1 MNTKKFLC
9 MTSVG
14 ICMFAAAMIPAF
26 ADSVSVDF
34 ESPTYAPG
42 NINGQDGWSKTG
54 LYDSAV
60 VDNTSYGYSTLGS
73 QSLRISNAITS
84 GSFGDQTFAKPLND
98 AVGEADATN
107 GTFSPGLVQRYF
119 VMQFDIA
126 SAVPN
131 AQQPDLAISVS
142 PDRGDGS
149 RMSYLRFD
157 DNAAGIDVTF
167 YDVQG
172 TDNPANF
179 VPTLIASGLDR
190 SVPHT
195 IKLTMEVKDSPS
207 NDVVQVY
214 IDGALVHTGTSWE
227 NYYRY
232 ASEAAAEQS
241 PRIVKSVIFMARDN
255 LPPAP
260 ASLGKGFLFDNISLT
275 SSYPPLVNG
284 SFEEGPGGS
293 YAYIPGGSSDL
304 TDWLTTQ
311 NGVEWFD
318 PGFYGWG
325 SAKDGNYVVDL
336 APYTY
341 TGGGVEKSI
350 ATVPGQYYKLQFYGS
365 TLAASG
371 RDGTGQVDVLIDG
384 SLRQSF
390 SLSNNTA
397 TVDWGQ
403 RTVYFGAANSTTTV
417 EFQNNQDPYAHFA
430 LIDAVSVAGPLPLP
444 DVTFSK
450 LSFGLSNITRKAGT
464 NVMVADTVD
473 NPGGSRTTKFK
484 VAYHLSTDMTYGN
497 PDDIASASTRSVT
510 YLDPGASSA
519 WPATSVVIPAETPP
533 GTYHLCAKADAEDA
547 FPELDEGNNTAC
559 TTTTIT
565 VPKPDLVMKQVST
578 FTYSVTAG
586 NSMVILD
593 SLSNNG
599 GAQALAF
606 DVGFVLSPNSVI
618 GDGDD
623 IPLPETRTLT
633 SLGVGATSTAST
645 SVTIPESVAAG
656 SYYVGAVADVNGVV
670 DESNEA
676 NNTKRA
682 SSKVTV
688 VSP

>member
-1 MNTKKFLC
+1 MDAKKSLYV
-9 MTSVG
+9 TSVG
-14 ICMFAAAMIPAF
+14 ICIFAAAMLPAF
-26 ADSVSVDF
+26 ADSVSVDL
-34 ESPTYAPG
+34 ESPTYSVG

-60 VDNTSYGYSTLGS
+60 ADITSYSYSTLGS
-73 QSLRISNAITS
+73 QSLRISNGYAD
-84 GSFGDQTFAKPLND
+84 GAFGGQTFAKPLAD
-98 AVGEADATN
+98 AVGEADSTN
-107 GTFSPGLVQRYF
+107 GTFPPGLVQRYF

-126 SAVPN
+126 SAVPS
-131 AQQPDLAISVS
+131 AQQPGLAISVS

-149 RMSYLRFD
+149 RMSYLRFED
-157 DNAAGIDVTF
+157 GAAGIDVF
-167 YDVQG
+167 FDDVPG
-172 TDNPANF
+172 TTNPANW
-179 VPTLIASGLDR
+179 VETQVASGLDR
-190 SVPHT
+190 TVPHT
-195 IKLTMEVKDSPS
+195 IKLTMEVKDGAS

-214 IDGALVHTGTSWE
+214 IDGNLVQTGTSWE

-232 ASEAAAEQS
+232 DSEASAEQS
-241 PRIVKSVIFMARDN
+241 PRIVKSVIFAARGSSV
-255 LPPAP
+255 PANN
-260 ASLGKGFLFDNISLT
+260 GNGFLFDNISLS
-275 SSYPPLVNG
+275 SSYPPLPNG

-311 NGVEWFD
+311 NGVEWFN

-341 TGGGVEKSI
+341 TGGGVEQSF

-365 TLAASG
+365 TLNAGG
-371 RDGTGQVDVLIDG
+371 RDGTGQVDVLVDG

-390 SLSNNTA
+390 SLSNDTA
-397 TVDWGQ
+397 TVNWGLK
-403 RTVYFGAANSTTTV
+403 TVYFGATNPNTTV
-417 EFQNNQDPYAHFA
+417 EFQNNEDPYTHFA

-444 DVTFSK
+444 DVTVSK
-450 LSFGLSNITRKAGT
+450 LSFGLSNVTRKAGT

-473 NPGGSRTTKFK
+473 NLGGSRTPKFK
-484 VAYHLSTDMTYGN
+484 VVYHLSTDTTYGN

-510 YLDPGASSA
+510 FLDPGASSA
-519 WPATSVVIPAETPP
+519 WPGTSVVIPAETPP
-533 GTYHLCAKADAEDA
+533 GTYHLCAKADADDVM
-547 FPELDEGNNTAC
+547 PESDEGNNTAC

-565 VPKPDLVMKQVST
+565 VPKPDLVMKQASI
-578 FTYSVTAG
+578 FTYTVTAG
-586 NSMVILD
+586 GTLVILD

-606 DVGFVLSPNSVI
+606 DVGYVLSPNSVI

-623 IPLPETRTLT
+623 IPLPETRTLS

-656 SYYVGAVADVNGVV
+656 SYYVGAIADVNGVV

-676 NNTKRA
+676 NNAKKA